1 MIGSII
7 GGLFCIFAGLY
18 LATLKA
24 AASNS
29 LIQYIANGMGVYFI
43 GKGIYII
50 SFSIQVNNFKK
61 IFIKDSSPGLDSS
74 KNPPSGISGPYC

>member
-1 MIGSII
+1 
-7 GGLFCIFAGLY
+7 
-18 LATLKA
+18 
-24 AASNS
+24 
-29 LIQYIANGMGVYFI
+29 MGVYFI